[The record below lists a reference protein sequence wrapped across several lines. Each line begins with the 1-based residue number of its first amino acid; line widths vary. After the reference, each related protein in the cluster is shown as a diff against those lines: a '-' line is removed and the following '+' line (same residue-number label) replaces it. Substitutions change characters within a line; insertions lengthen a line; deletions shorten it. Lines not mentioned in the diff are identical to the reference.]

1 MKLWG
6 IRPAMGSRFY
16 AGERKPAVRWE
27 KSRLGD
33 TYISDTHLKPQAPQ
47 NEKLQQQETV
57 VDITQYIGVLDER
70 LVIGRERQASEP
82 KSDEGAEIKE
92 EYAALQGS
100 KERDLTA
107 LCLSGGGIRSA
118 TFSLGVLQALAKLGW
133 LEKFTYMSTVSG
145 GGYIGSWLSS
155 WMRRKG
161 IDDVIAGLAGANTA
175 NQPGQD
181 ANGEPAEIR
190 QLRSGSNY
198 LSPTTGISGD
208 TLALVATFL
217 RNLLI
222 NWTMLL
228 PLLLAAALIPMIN
241 VAIVDSVIGS
251 AARWAV
257 WQDYFFFGA
266 AGAATLALT
275 YMTSDLPSGTSHQT
289 LNNGFVRYA
298 FVPVLV
304 GSYLLSLALAN
315 DQFVKFASSLA
326 QGLVSDDKRHII
338 YGVTGAFVHL
348 FAVTFGREVVR
359 KRRLCHEALDE
370 REQADDLGNWIPL
383 PKAFKTRVVVSLLAI
398 ASGAIAGYAVYAGV
412 AFARE
417 IQPKISAGTS
427 VEVWSALYAT
437 FAVPFL
443 LLCFAL
449 GTVFYVALVRRN
461 TDEGA
466 REWWGRSGGVWIS
479 AAVVWILIHAL
490 CIWAPALLSRW
501 STLVTGGVGT
511 LGGVLVAIAGYKSNQ
526 KATDKQSSVAGM
538 LETLNVRVLDLIALA
553 FIVALFAITS
563 LLVVGWTADL
573 TEREH
578 PSVVFTNYM
587 AAVGDRPLERAG
599 LVLGAMAL
607 AWVFSWF
614 AGVNAFSMHAMY
626 GNRLARAYLGA
637 TREAAPERGHQAR
650 NRQRRPHAY
659 TGFDPDDDV
668 AMADLGHARPDRLFH
683 VINVALNFMDVS
695 GNRLEWQERKAASF
709 TVTPLRTGSRIT
721 GYCKTDSI
729 GGGGATKVDCD
740 KADEKGGWVR
750 GITIGRAM
758 TISGAAVAPSMGFH
772 SSKLIAIVMTFFD
785 VRLGWW
791 LPNPRRF
798 YDWGTGQQEQKA
810 LVKKLTRTEPTYPL
824 FSLLREMFGRT
835 REDTKSVYLSDG
847 GHFENL
853 GLYEMVR
860 RGCREIVAVDAGC
873 DPDHKFDDLERAIR
887 IIRNDLG
894 AEIEF
899 PYGLPTAEAIAR
911 TRRHY
916 TIGHIKY
923 KSGDPGLLLYI
934 KPGLNGDEPLDVA
947 RYAARA
953 RENGE
958 PFPHQSTSDQF
969 FDEPQFESYR
979 ALGRHSLRPLL
990 DAQLPGD
997 IEKGLKVIDEKLKEE
1012 FEKEKA
1018 NRKDIPALATIV
1030 ATAPAKKDGLVK
1042 GLGDLFSWDKL
1053 PGLLAAVLGIGAGAA
1068 TLSAPASPPSAASP
1082 GATPPMTVPRAGS
1095 AGSDGA
1101 AGSSGAVGQNG
1112 AAGQNGNDGAAG
1124 DGGADGKSGTD
1135 RISLFYFVYPG
1146 EGFRTGGLTNILPLH
1161 LFSEGGA
1168 CPNGSR
1174 GCVLDTGD
1182 TGGDRDLLDA
1192 LDQKIAECGP
1202 ERGQL
1207 TFTVRGYSSTSE
1219 FTRSSLG
1226 SDGAAVKSRDPDSDR
1241 LNLRLADQRAAAVA
1255 KRLPQ
1260 AMALN
1265 TNQGDAAILRWL
1277 GDDKV
1282 RDPGALAARME
1293 KMRDEL
1299 YIDRTYRRVEGSVSF
1314 GANGGIAALNRRVDI
1329 EFRNLGGCSMD
1340 ALQRAIRVRLPNLV
1354 AAQSPQM
1361 VSAESPAPPPHTAAA
1376 Q

>member
-1 MKLWG
+1 M
-6 IRPAMGSRFY
+6 
-16 AGERKPAVRWE
+16 
-27 KSRLGD
+27 D
-33 TYISDTHLKPQAPQ
+33 T
-47 NEKLQQQETV
+47 
-57 VDITQYIGVLDER
+57 TQYIGALDER
-70 LVIGRERQASEP
+70 LVIGREKQPSEV
-82 KSDEGAEIKE
+82 KSDEGAELKE
-92 EYAALQGS
+92 EYSAIQATP
-100 KERDLTA
+100 KHPELTA

-118 TFSLGVLQALAKLGW
+118 TFSLGVLQALAKLHW
-133 LEKFTYMSTVSG
+133 LEKFTYLSTVSG
-145 GGYIGSWLSS
+145 GGYIGSWLTS
-155 WMRRKG
+155 WVRSKG
-161 IDDVIAGLAGANTA
+161 MQEAVDGLAGRKPAGNPA
-175 NQPGQD
+175 EQD
-181 ANGEPAEIR
+181 EHGEQINGEPLEIR

-198 LSPTTGISGD
+198 LSPTTGLSGD
-208 TLALVATFL
+208 TLALVATFV

-241 VAIVDSVIGS
+241 VAIVDSVIHS
-251 AARWAV
+251 TARWAE

-266 AGAATLALT
+266 TGAGLLALT

-298 FVPVLV
+298 FIPVLV

-315 DQFVKFASSLA
+315 DQFVKFASSLTK
-326 QGLVSDDKRHII
+326 GLVSDDRRHII

-359 KRRLCHEALDE
+359 KQRVCHEALDE

-383 PKAFKTRVVVSLLAI
+383 PKAFKTRIAVSLLAI
-398 ASGAIAGYAVYAGV
+398 ASGAIAGYSVYAGV

-417 IQPKISAGTS
+417 VQPAVGP
-427 VEVWSALYAT
+427 EVWSALYAT

-526 KATDKQSSVAGM
+526 KATDKQSSISGV

-563 LLVVGWTADL
+563 LLVVGWSADL

-578 PSVVFTNYM
+578 PGVVFTNYM

-599 LVLGAMAL
+599 LVLGAIAL

-637 TREAAPERGHQAR
+637 TREAAPERGHKAKD
-650 NRQRRPHAY
+650 RQRRPHAY

-668 AMADLGHARPDRLFH
+668 AMADLGHARPNKLFH

-729 GGGGATKVDCD
+729 GGGGATKVDCN
-740 KADEKGGWVR
+740 KADAKGGWAR

-791 LPNPRRF
+791 LPNPRRA
-798 YDWGTGQQEQKA
+798 YDWGTGEEEQKA

-860 RGCREIVAVDAGC
+860 RGCSEIVAVDAGC

-899 PYGLPTAEAIAR
+899 PYGLPTAETIAR

-916 TIGHIKY
+916 TIGHIRY

-997 IEKGLKVIDEKLKEE
+997 IDKGLKVIDEKLKEE
-1012 FEKEKA
+1012 FEQEQAK
-1018 NRKDIPALATIV
+1018 RKDIPALATLV
-1030 ATAPAKKDGLVK
+1030 AAAPAKKDGLLK
-1042 GLGDLFSWDKL
+1042 GLGDLISWDKL

-1068 TLSAPASPPSAASP
+1068 TLSAPETTP
-1082 GATPPMTVPRAGS
+1082 GATAPATAPLTGS
-1095 AGSDGA
+1095 AGRNGA
-1101 AGSSGAVGQNG
+1101 AGQDGAVGQNG
-1112 AAGQNGNDGAAG
+1112 AAGQNGNDGAV
-1124 DGGADGKSGTD
+1124 GASGAEGKPGTD
-1135 RISLFYFVYPG
+1135 RISLFYVVYPG
-1146 EGFRTGGLTNILPLH
+1146 EGSSAGGLTNILPLH

-1182 TGGDRDLLDA
+1182 TGDDRDLLDA

-1202 ERGQL
+1202 ARGQL
-1207 TFTVRGYSSTSE
+1207 AFTVRGYSSTSE
-1219 FTRSSLG
+1219 FTRSAIGPDG
-1226 SDGAAVKSRDPDSDR
+1226 SAVKSRDPDSDR

-1265 TNQGDAAILRWL
+1265 TKKGDAAILRWL

-1282 RDPGALAARME
+1282 RDPSALAERME

-1299 YIDRTYRRVEGSVSF
+1299 YIDRTYRRVEGSLSF
-1314 GANGGIAALNRRVDI
+1314 GVNGGIAALNRRVDI
-1329 EFRNLGGCSMD
+1329 EFNSLGGCSME
-1340 ALQRAIRVRLPNLV
+1340 ALQRAIRVRVPNLV
-1354 AAQSPQM
+1354 AARLPET
-1361 VSAESPAPPPHTAAA
+1361 VSAISPAPSPHTAAA